1 MKQPANWLAA
11 SASELGQAIG
21 AGEIDPRELVDAF
34 LDAIDNHSDGSRIY
48 ARSTPDRARR
58 EADQASRRVQEGRRL
73 GLLDGVPISWKD
85 LFDTAG
91 VATEAGSLLLQGRIP
106 ETDAVVLNNA
116 WAHGLVCLGKT
127 HQSELAFSGLGYN
140 PVTATP
146 PCTLGP
152 DSVPGGSS
160 SGAAASVAFGLAAAA
175 IGSDTGGSV
184 RIPAAWNDLVGLKT
198 THGRLSLDGVV
209 PLCRSFDTVGPLT
222 RTVEDAAML
231 LAILEGKPPVAPL
244 GAPLEGLKF
253 LVPEH
258 VVLDDIEEA
267 PADAFDRSIRALE
280 RAGAVVESASLP
292 EYADSLDLTPYL
304 FAPEA
309 YAEWKSVIEESPEL
323 MFHQVLKRFRG
334 GKQILATDYIEG
346 MRRLD
351 DLRTSC
357 MIRMEGYSAVLA
369 PTSAILPPETDRL
382 NSDPDYYARA
392 NLLALRN
399 TRIINLLGHCA
410 LTLPTGVPSCGLTLT
425 GLPMAEE
432 EILAI
437 GATAA
442 RII

>member
-1 MKQPANWLAA
+1 
-11 SASELGQAIG
+11 
-21 AGEIDPRELVDAF
+21 
-34 LDAIDNHSDGSRIY
+34 
-48 ARSTPDRARR
+48 
-58 EADQASRRVQEGRRL
+58 
-73 GLLDGVPISWKD
+73 
-85 LFDTAG
+85 
-91 VATEAGSLLLQGRIP
+91 
-106 ETDAVVLNNA
+106 
-116 WAHGLVCLGKT
+116 
-127 HQSELAFSGLGYN
+127 
-140 PVTATP
+140 
-146 PCTLGP
+146 
-152 DSVPGGSS
+152 
-160 SGAAASVAFGLAAAA
+160 
-175 IGSDTGGSV
+175 
-184 RIPAAWNDLVGLKT
+184 
-198 THGRLSLDGVV
+198 
-209 PLCRSFDTVGPLT
+209 
-222 RTVEDAAML
+222 ML
-231 LAILEGKPPVAPL
+231 LAILEGKPPVAPQ

-292 EYADSLDLTPYL
+292 EYAYSLDLTPYL

-357 MIRMEGYSAVLA
+357 MTRMEGYSAVLA

-392 NLLALRN
+392 NSPRAAQHQDHQSPWPLRN
-399 TRIINLLGHCA
+399 DA
-410 LTLPTGVPSCGLTLT
+410 ATGVPSRGLTLT